1 MSPQDV
7 LLILKHKPSVH
18 KLCYGAFIQ
27 ETIQLSESVFAV
39 PLKALGFS
47 DEAAYTKKY
56 IVDICG
62 GNVDQQQ
69 FDSLRMQGESVL
81 PVIVLVVQL
90 NKSEDSP
97 EEMEKNAES
106 ALMIP
111 EKIVGWAAGEVLTPF
126 AFVTNKIEQHYF
138 RVVPPH
144 SRRRQSLGFGN
155 TGKDYSNLIQRMIE
169 CAKDDEQFLFALI
182 LYKDA
187 LNESNQVFK
196 MARLFSVLESLAYKL
211 KSQEC
216 PSRKA
221 VKKLLGLEDGAL
233 VCMNIAGK
241 EYKFDRIEIAGR
253 LRDKLFHGVPFKER
267 DLNQASRHV
276 FELLEIHPE
285 TLSSSLRD
293 DCELEFVRWA
303 NGVSNGLTG
312 N

>member
-7 LLILKHKPSVH
+7 LSILKHKPSVH

-27 ETIQLSESVFAV
+27 EIIQLNESIFAV

-47 DEAAYTKKY
+47 DEAAYTAKY
-56 IVDICG
+56 VVEICG
-62 GNVDQQQ
+62 GNVDLQQ
-69 FDSLRMQGESVL
+69 FDSLKMQGESAL

-90 NKSEDSP
+90 NKSDDTP
-97 EEMEKNAES
+97 EEMEKNAAS

-111 EKIVGWAAGEVLTPF
+111 EKIVGWAAGEELTPF
-126 AFVTNKIEQHYF
+126 AYVTNKIEQHYF

-144 SRRRQSLGFGN
+144 SRRRQRLGFGN
-155 TGKDYSNLIQRMIE
+155 TGTDYSNQIQRMIK
-169 CAKDDEQFLFALI
+169 CAQEDEHFLFALS

-187 LNESNQVFK
+187 LNENNQVFK
-196 MARLFSVLESLAYKL
+196 MARFFSVLESLAYKL

-233 VCMNIAGK
+233 VCINIAGK

-276 FELLEIHPE
+276 FELLEEQPE
-285 TLSSSLRD
+285 ILASSLRD
-293 DCELEFVRWA
+293 DCELEFARWA
-303 NGVSNGLTG
+303 NGASNGLTG